1 MPRRFPII
9 WLTGNM
15 GAGKTTLARAAET
28 FYNEV
33 CAEDSPAA
41 RRCIVLDGD
50 EMRSTIS
57 LGATLSPEDRRT
69 HNLRV
74 ARLANLLSERGFLV
88 LVSVIAPF
96 ASVRK
101 EIDAL
106 CHPLWVYVHRSH
118 LEAPDRPYE
127 PPLKPALVI
136 DTDVQSKAGAAD
148 VFLQFLRGLIAGEDF
163 FKEKERMTLTKVMGM
178 VG

>member
-1 MPRRFPII
+1 MARRFPII
-9 WLTGNM
+9 WLTGNT

-28 FYNEV
+28 FCNEV

-88 LVSVIAPF
+88 VVSVIAPF

-106 CHPLWVYVHRSH
+106 CRPLWVYVKRSG
-118 LEAPDRPYE
+118 LEAVDRPYE
-127 PPLKPALVI
+127 VPAYPTLTI
-136 DTDVQSKAGAAD
+136 NNDMHSKDEALGL
-148 VFLQFLRGLIAGEDF
+148 FLQFLRGIVAGSGL
-163 FKEKERMTLTKVMGM
+163 KSRGRRQSLSSHRA
-178 VG
+178 